1 MLENSWAKSQVF
13 HVNLIE
19 IMALSLQPPKTTTLI
34 FGFNLVFLLKL
45 LNSQVTN
52 IWCGRSV
59 MGHVNMV
66 RKRERLIQEMQLFIC
81 LFW

>member
-1 MLENSWAKSQVF
+1 MLENSWAKSQLF

-34 FGFNLVFLLKL
+34 FGFNLVFLLKV
-45 LNSQVTN
+45 LNLQVTN

-59 MGHVNMV
+59 MGHVNIG
-66 RKRERLIQEMQLFIC
+66 KERD
-81 LFW
+81 